1 VKRHEYHLWGESMVS
16 DQKIIKSAVYV
27 SFALL
32 LTMVSYMSPSQS
44 ALAQT
49 QATVRAKGQT
59 ESQTVKPAN
68 WIDNLPA
75 TFQQSILWK
84 ADYETGNLEQWSI
97 PTAKYPGGGILL
109 TAEDDVTAKATTVQA
124 HSGKYSGEATI
135 RNAIRATRGNKA
147 VRFMRWTTDAYD
159 RGGAELPLECYYST
173 WVYLPE
179 AYDPKKHAPWDPGDG
194 GWWNIF
200 QFKSNDEQN
209 ESQSGWSLNL
219 EKDPQ
224 SRRLSCYLYSQINS
238 DRSWEP
244 EEAVEIPVRKWFHI
258 EAFVKVSQEETGR
271 IEIWLDGE
279 SIIRAD
285 NVRTAVKSPNPN
297 IMWGIGNY
305 TDHIDGGRKIG
316 TATIY
321 FDDSLISTKPASP
334 FAARDSN
341 ASAVRN

>member
-1 VKRHEYHLWGESMVS
+1 MVS
-16 DQKIIKSAVYV
+16 HLSNFRCAFLGRIAC
-27 SFALL
+27 LL
-32 LTMVSYMSPSQS
+32 PLLFYTFSSPLT
-44 ALAQT
+44 LAQT
-49 QATVRAKGQT
+49 GATSNASNQPDSKAKAPST
-59 ESQTVKPAN
+59 
-68 WIDNLPA
+68 WIDKLPA
-75 TFQQSILWK
+75 SFQKSILWK
-84 ADYETGNLEQWSI
+84 ADYETGDLDQWSI

-109 TAEDDVTAKATTVQA
+109 TAEDDVTAKATTVRA

-159 RGGAELPLECYYST
+159 RGGAELPLDGYYST

-209 ESQSGWSLNL
+209 ESQSGWSLNIQ
-219 EKDPQ
+219 KDPQ
-224 SRRLSCYLYSQINS
+224 SRKMSCYLYSQLNS

-244 EEAVEIPVRKWFHI
+244 REAVEIPVRQWFHI
-258 EAFVKVSQEETGR
+258 EAFVKVSQEETGQ
-271 IEIWLDGE
+271 IEVWLDGV

-305 TDHIDGGRKIG
+305 TDHIDGGRKTG

-321 FDDSLISTKPASP
+321 FDDSLISTQPASP
-334 FAARDSN
+334 YAARDSN

>member
-1 VKRHEYHLWGESMVS
+1 MVS
-16 DQKIIKSAVYV
+16 HLSNFQCAFLGRIAC
-27 SFALL
+27 LL
-32 LTMVSYMSPSQS
+32 PFLFYTISSPLI
-44 ALAQT
+44 LAQT
-49 QATVRAKGQT
+49 GATPSAGNQSDSKAKAPST
-59 ESQTVKPAN
+59 
-68 WIDNLPA
+68 WIDKLPA
-75 TFQQSILWK
+75 SFQKSILWK
-84 ADYETGNLEQWSI
+84 ADYETGDLDQWSI

-109 TAEDDVTAKATTVQA
+109 TAEDDVTAQATTVRA

-173 WVYLPE
+173 WIYLPE

-209 ESQSGWSLNL
+209 ESQSGWSLNIQ
-219 EKDPQ
+219 KDPQ
-224 SRRLSCYLYSQINS
+224 SRKLSCYLYSQINS

-244 EEAVEIPVRKWFHI
+244 RDALEIPVRQWFHI
-258 EAFVKVSQEETGR
+258 EAFVKVSQEETGQ
-271 IEIWLDGE
+271 IEVWLDGV
-279 SIIRAD
+279 SIIRVA

-305 TDHIDGGRKIG
+305 TDHIDGGRKTG

-321 FDDSLISTKPASP
+321 FDDSLISTQPASP